1 MRSSVWSKPTAKDGR
16 WFTNSASQ
24 LFIIVTIL
32 VALLVG
38 VLADVVLG
46 LFGLYAS
53 VLIISSIIMALIFIL
68 RQDELAAALI
78 IAVHLNVDWYLGFR
92 VISLA
97 MTLALLCSCYI
108 GRSSMRPWVRP
119 RSLWLW
125 LLFLGLTIIPAI
137 RGATNLYDTLFYYPN
152 IIFGALLMFWMGTI
166 IARSPASIRLF
177 FSMLSVYCTLVAIHT
192 IIQARTGIFLFGSEH
207 LSTYIA
213 NQANNHLPGHLDVAR
228 VGSFFI
234 DPDWAGTFFA
244 MAIFIPIGLLVESS
258 SPLAKVLYLTEAVL
272 ISLALLFTYS
282 AGSWLAASVAAV
294 IFLVLLGGMR
304 YRVQFLVCLTAAAI
318 VVLIGF
324 SSHLNLLLEHAS
336 DPIELSSRVGAW
348 QTALR
353 VVTAF
358 PLTGVGLGGQAYLLN
373 AVPYFVPEQLIPLG
387 HPHNSYLEIAAMAGL
402 PVLFVLAAILVLNM
416 RWALHNW
423 TLSDPGN
430 RCLFAAGLA
439 AVITLSFNSFS
450 VNAWTLPPLSAIG
463 WVILGCLS
471 SPLLTKSQVG
481 QTTKVQHERGLI
493 PSMKPGMEREG

>member
-1 MRSSVWSKPTAKDGR
+1 MKSSVWSKRTAKDGR

-24 LFIIVTIL
+24 IFIIVTVLIAL
-32 VALLVG
+32 VLG
-38 VLADVVLG
+38 ILADVVLG
-46 LFGLYAS
+46 LFGPYAS
-53 VLIISSIIMALIFIL
+53 VLIISSMIMALIFIL

-78 IAVHLNVDWYLGFR
+78 LAVHLNVDWYLGFR
-92 VISLA
+92 VISPT
-97 MTLALLCSCYI
+97 MTLVLLCFCYI
-108 GRSSMRPWVRP
+108 GRSSLRPWVKP
-119 RSLWLW
+119 RYLWLW

-152 IIFGALLMFWMGTI
+152 VIFGALLMYWMGTI

-177 FSMLSVYCTLVAIHT
+177 FRIFSFYCMLVAIHT
-192 IIQARTGIFLFGSEH
+192 IIQNRTGIFLFGTARNDS
-207 LSTYIA
+207 YIA
-213 NQANNHLPGHLDVAR
+213 LMANNHLPGNLFVAR
-228 VGSFFI
+228 AGSFLI

-244 MAIFIPIGLLVESS
+244 MAIFIPIGLFVESS

-324 SSHLNLLLEHAS
+324 SSHLNLLLQHAS
-336 DPIELSSRVGAW
+336 DPVELSSRVGAW
-348 QTALR
+348 QTGLR
-353 VVTAF
+353 VISAF
-358 PLTGVGLGGQAYLLN
+358 PLTGIGLGGLAYLVN
-373 AVPYFVPEQLIPLG
+373 AAPYMVPEQLILLA
-387 HPHNSYLEIAAMAGL
+387 HPHNSYLEWAAMAGL
-402 PVLFVLAAILVLNM
+402 PVLFVFVAILVLNM

-423 TLSDPGN
+423 IVADPRS

-439 AVITLSFNSFS
+439 AIIALSFNSFS

-463 WVILGCLS
+463 WVILGILS
-471 SPLLTKSQVG
+471 SPLLSKSQVG
-481 QTTKVQHERGLI
+481 HTT
-493 PSMKPGMEREG
+493 EGKHDKELASAKAG